1 MDYKEII
8 NKGKLVYASRST
20 DSNFRL
26 WRLNKTV
33 CYVTYYKAV
42 ELSKLDKVLLMTI
55 KYNGGSI
62 YENKL
67 AGILGF
73 NVQDD
78 FDVTPKRY
86 KDDGE
91 VSIFRGILLELTK
104 FALISNVNNK
114 VSVTPLGELALKKG
128 VKYEF
133 YSGAQLL
140 NECFDLA
147 QKTKKEFLLFPF
159 RDSLGIVSK
168 IQGSKLLPYD
178 DFNSNTI
185 EEALY
190 GAPEELVV
198 RLLLQSDNSS
208 SVFRAEASTDA
219 RMGEV
224 YVDFRLYEYNG
235 QKYPIVF
242 YQDEV
247 SVKANDLLFSDYN
260 TQYVCNKIHIGEY
273 LYLVR
278 ESGMRLTYQSLYP
291 YMDVWSL
298 DDFLDSE
305 YLDWNDK
312 KLFDSIAKVA
322 NGSQWSK
329 ISLVCPTETLKSNLK
344 QYEESLDWII
354 ISERFDDDFIV
365 ENATKY
371 PWDFESLSANRSI
384 DFVKRIIV
392 IPELH
397 NDTID
402 WDWETLMPQLE
413 DEFVLQYIDTIPFV
427 MYSQTEKYLTL
438 HIESI
443 CTYPDRNWDW
453 KFLSLNAELGFILN
467 NISALGKYFYVEDVM
482 TRAFSDSSWVHSY
495 CESSSFAFAV
505 IESKERLSTNYNA
518 NKADYQWSIELIDW
532 HEKMGLITWKSTNY
546 TVGLECNPNI
556 VWNSEFFEHYR
567 EKDFSIKGLNHIS
580 ASVTE
585 CHIIDSNIDFKWS
598 WPQLSRRDIVLN
610 DIEFIRKYME
620 RLSLDVVLTNLRE
633 DFVDRLY
640 TDSKFKSIASS
651 HALWPLVTEKV
662 SEGIIRRNFND
673 ENWDWTVLSKRFC
686 DSMHIT
692 QLGDNRWVYKLDWNY
707 LSEHL
712 DIIKIQNN
720 LSLYV
725 DRWNWKCIT
734 SRVEHDFLISNLP
747 EYYDSWDWETLLQTI
762 LTDEDLA
769 DDNIKIQVAIILSQ
783 IEDNKQLWAL
793 FTKRYSTEDIIS
805 MQNNQA
811 LSSVGFD
818 WNYSDVYNRPD
829 FEIESYLQIYQE
841 QDIYVDWDALSSS
854 KALDRILRWDKNITK
869 DFNNWEDLVVS
880 ILENEDYDWNFKFLS
895 TLTSINWCDNILRI
909 RSEEWDW
916 DYLSENSKCFSY
928 NSKRP
933 KELVKHIEK
942 FDEWLN
948 FALLSKR
955 KDVRLDVK
963 TISAHCSYPWDWN
976 AISQNRS
983 FALTAEFVMENK
995 DWDWDW
1001 NALSCRNDCIFT
1013 AEFIKDNKDKEWNWV
1028 FLSKRKEIVLNT
1040 DTLIAL
1046 VTKEWDWNELIR
1058 RKEIEFT
1065 PDLLQLIIDKDL
1077 NWKAISQ
1084 RDDFYPTLEVLN
1096 ILKDKSIDWS
1106 QISRREELAANVIF
1120 LFKDKLD
1127 WKVLSHSSHINISD
1141 IKVLDRYK
1149 SYLDWDFISNSTNLL
1164 LTEDILEK
1172 FKDYLNWFIVCRRT
1186 DFIITTEILE
1196 KFESKLDWSR
1206 ISRTGNIEFTLE
1218 IVDKYRDRWDWVAL
1232 SENPAF
1238 RASGVESSFKKEL
1251 NLTKFYNELKSN
1263 CYGKPYVYHFTHMFN
1278 AIEVIRTRKILSRNR
1293 ANELRLLKYDAAGS
1307 VVHRS
1312 SKAHPYAR
1320 FYYRTGTQTQFYNEC
1335 LGKQR
1340 NTKYYQSALSNG
1352 LPMCPMPVF
1361 FKFDLQEVLSKH
1373 TNTCYYSTG
1382 NLQTNWA
1389 NVYKIVDDPCCIDA
1403 VHLYSRD
1410 NYDKVVRDKKQQE
1423 FLVKNEFDFSD
1434 INNYQI
1440 ICYDTEE
1447 TEILRSI
1454 FKDDPICD
1462 HILSVYEAEDVFE
1475 HENPHLIFNIDDG
1488 ILSIKTGYNGDYI
1501 FQIESNNITNV
1512 KVHNTKDIKAEKK
1525 NIIQLY
1531 DAVSVELGDTPFEIY
1546 YVNMSPAARSP
1557 RWLVYK
1563 HEPVVREVRY
1573 TRTEDIEKYLGISFD
1588 DDEFSP
1594 EELITAIEIVMPK
1607 LEELYNTRVR
1617 HYIIKQHTLLVCQQ
1631 FEKYAFEVNTK
1642 VMNIDLMRIVLAMH
1656 DIGKAIDRATQHIHT
1671 LSLIREFWL
1680 ETPFSDY
1687 ELKLVEALLKNDHL
1701 GNFFQGRYDC
1711 SILQDEIKKDAE
1723 ELQID
1728 ASCLLQLKM
1737 VLYQCDIASYTKDAG
1752 GLKYLEH
1759 MFVYEDNEKEFDEE
1773 NGLLAMSADY
1783 WRRYEQ
1789 LKSVMHHE

>member
-26 WRLNKTV
+26 WRLNKTA
-33 CYVTYYKAV
+33 CFVTYYKTV
-42 ELSKLDKVLLMTI
+42 ELTKLDKVLLMTI

-73 NVQDD
+73 NVLDD

-86 KDDGE
+86 KDVGE
-91 VSIFRGILLELTK
+91 VTIFSGILSELTK
-104 FALISNVNNK
+104 FALISCVDHM
-114 VSVTPLGELALKKG
+114 VSVTPLGELSLKKG
-128 VKYEF
+128 IKYEF
-133 YSGAQLL
+133 YSGVQVL
-140 NECFDLA
+140 NECFDMT
-147 QKTKKEFLLFPF
+147 QKTEKEFLYFPF

-168 IQGSKLLPYD
+168 IQRSKMLPYD
-178 DFNSNTI
+178 DFNVSII
-185 EEALY
+185 EEELY
-190 GAPEELVV
+190 GSPEELVA
-198 RLLLQSDNSS
+198 RLLLQSDDST

-219 RMGEV
+219 RMGEA

-242 YQDEV
+242 YKNEV
-247 SVKANDLLFSDYN
+247 SLNANDLLFNDCN
-260 TQYVCNKIHIGEY
+260 AQYVRDKIHIGEY

-278 ESGMRLTYQSLYP
+278 ESGIRLSYQSLYP

-312 KLFDSIAKVA
+312 SLFDSIAKVA
-322 NGSQWSK
+322 NGAQWSK
-329 ISLVCPTETLKSNLK
+329 ISSVCPTESLKPKLK

-365 ENATKY
+365 KNATKY

-413 DEFVLQYIDTIPFV
+413 DEFVLQYIGTIPFV
-427 MYSQTEKYLTL
+427 MYSQTEKYLCL
-438 HIESI
+438 HPESI
-443 CTYPDRNWDW
+443 CTYPDRKWDW
-453 KFLSLNAELGFILN
+453 KFLSLNAELGFILD
-467 NISALGKYFYVEDVM
+467 NISALGKYIYVEDIM
-482 TRAFSDSSWVHSY
+482 PRAFSDSSWIHSY
-495 CESSSFAFAV
+495 CESSAFTFAV
-505 IESKERLSTNYNA
+505 IESKERLATNYNA
-518 NKADYQWSIELIDW
+518 NKAGYQWTIELIDW
-532 HEKMGLITWKSTNY
+532 HEKMGFITWKSTNY
-546 TVGLECNPNI
+546 AVGLECNPNI
-556 VWNSEFFEHYR
+556 VWNSEFFEHYK
-567 EKDFSIKGLNHIS
+567 EKDFSVKGLNHIS
-580 ASVTE
+580 ASVTD
-585 CHIIDSNIDFKWS
+585 CHIVDSNINFKWS
-598 WPQLSRRDIVLN
+598 WSQLSRREIVLN
-610 DIEFIRKYME
+610 DIEFVKKHITY
-620 RLSLDVVLTNLRE
+620 LALDAVIANLRE
-633 DFVDRLY
+633 EYVDQLY
-640 TDSKFKSIASS
+640 LDSTFKTIAS
-651 HALWPLVTEKV
+651 AKELWSLVTEKV
-662 SEGIIRRNFND
+662 SEGIIRKNFND
-673 ENWDWTVLSKRFC
+673 EKWDWKVLTKRFC

-692 QLGDNRWVYKLDWNY
+692 QLGDERWVNKLDWDY

-712 DIIKIQNN
+712 DIVKIQDN

-734 SRVEHDFLISNLP
+734 LRAEHDFLLLNLP
-747 EYYDSWDWETLLQTI
+747 EYFDSWDWESLLQTI
-762 LTDEDLA
+762 LTDEELA
-769 DDNIKIQVAIILSQ
+769 DENIRIQIAVILSQ
-783 IEDNKQLWAL
+783 IEDNMQLWAL
-793 FTKRYSTEDIIS
+793 FTKRYSTEDII
-805 MQNNQA
+805 A
-811 LSSVGFD
+811 LQSNISLRAVKFD
-818 WNYSDVYNRPD
+818 WNYSDVYNRSD
-829 FEIESYLQIYQE
+829 FDIEQYLLDYQE
-841 QDIYVDWDALSSS
+841 HGIYVDWDALSSS

-880 ILENEDYDWNFKFLS
+880 ILENEDYDWNFKYLS
-895 TLTSINWCDNILRI
+895 TLTSINWCDKILRI

-928 NSKRP
+928 NSKRQ
-933 KELVKHIEK
+933 KELIKHIEK
-942 FDEWLN
+942 FDKWLN

-955 KDVRLDVK
+955 KDVRLDVE
-963 TISAHCSYPWDWN
+963 TISTHLSYPWDWN
-976 AISQNRS
+976 AISQNKS
-983 FALTAEFVMENK
+983 FALTAEFVMEHK
-995 DWDWDW
+995 DFDWEW
-1001 NALSCRNDCIFT
+1001 SALSSRNDCLFT
-1013 AEFIKDNKDKEWNWV
+1013 AEFIKDNKDKDWNWA
-1028 FLSKRKEIVLNT
+1028 FLSKRKEIVLNK
-1040 DTLIAL
+1040 DILIAL

-1058 RKEIEFT
+1058 REDIEFT
-1065 PDLLQLIIDKDL
+1065 PDLLRLIIDKDL
-1077 NWKAISQ
+1077 NWKAISL

-1120 LFKDKLD
+1120 VFKDKLD
-1127 WKVLSHSSHINISD
+1127 WKILSHSSHINISD
-1141 IKVLDRYK
+1141 TKVLDRYK
-1149 SYLDWDFISNSTNLL
+1149 SYLDWNIVSNSPNLS
-1164 LTEDILEK
+1164 LTEEVLDK
-1172 FKDYLNWFIVCRRT
+1172 FKDYLNWIIVCRRT
-1186 DFIITTEILE
+1186 DFIITAEILE
-1196 KFESKLDWSR
+1196 KFKTKLDWSR
-1206 ISRTGNIEFTLE
+1206 ISRTGNIEFTHE

-1232 SENPAF
+1232 SENPSF

-1251 NLTKFYNELKSN
+1251 NLMEFYNELKSN
-1263 CYGKPYVYHFTHMFN
+1263 CHGKPYVYHFTHMFN

-1293 ANELRLLKYDAAGS
+1293 ANELGLLKYDAAGS

-1312 SKAHPYAR
+1312 SKAHHYAR

-1340 NTKYYQSALSNG
+1340 NTKYYQSALCNG

-1361 FKFDLQEVLSKH
+1361 FKFDLQEVLSKRA
-1373 TNTCYYSTG
+1373 NLCSYSTG

-1389 NVYKIVDDPCCIDA
+1389 NVYKVIDDPYNIDA
-1403 VHLYSRD
+1403 VHLYSHN

-1434 INNYQI
+1434 INDYQI
-1440 ICYDTEE
+1440 ICYDREE
-1447 TEILRSI
+1447 MEILRSI
-1454 FKDDPICD
+1454 FKDDPICE
-1462 HILSVYEAEDVFE
+1462 HIFSIYEAEDVFE
-1475 HENPHLIFNIDDG
+1475 HENPQLLFDMGNG
-1488 ILSIKTGYNGDYI
+1488 ELSINTRYNGDYI
-1501 FQIESNNITNV
+1501 FQIESNNITKV

-1531 DAVSVELGDTPFEIY
+1531 DAVSVELGDTPFEVY

-1563 HEPVVREVRY
+1563 HEPVACKARY

-1594 EELITAIEIVMPK
+1594 EELITAIEIAMPK
-1607 LEELYNTRVR
+1607 LEELYNTKVR
-1617 HYIIKQHTLLVCQQ
+1617 HYVVKQHTLLVCQQ
-1631 FEKYAFEVNTK
+1631 FEKYAFYLNTK
-1642 VMNIDLMRIVLAMH
+1642 VMNMDLMRLVLAMH
-1656 DIGKAIDRATQHIHT
+1656 DIGKAIDRATQHTHT
-1671 LSLIREFWL
+1671 LSLIREFWP
-1680 ETPFSDY
+1680 ETPFTDY
-1687 ELKLVEALLKNDHL
+1687 ELKLVEVLLKDDHL

-1711 SILQDEIKKDAE
+1711 NMLQDEIKKDAE

-1759 MFVYEDNEKEFDEE
+1759 MFVYENNEKSFDEE
-1773 NGLLAMSADY
+1773 NGLLAMSAVY
-1783 WRRYEQ
+1783 WNRYEQ
-1789 LKSVMHHE
+1789 LKSVIYE

>member
-26 WRLNKTV
+26 WRLNKTA
-33 CYVTYYKAV
+33 CYITYYKTV
-42 ELSKLDKVLLMTI
+42 ELTKLDKVLLMTI

-62 YENKL
+62 YENRL

-78 FDVTPKRY
+78 FDVIPKRY
-86 KDDGE
+86 KDVGE
-91 VSIFRGILLELTK
+91 VSIFGGILSELTK
-104 FALISNVNNK
+104 FALISNVDHK
-114 VSVTPLGELALKKG
+114 VSVTPLGELALKKR

-140 NECFDLA
+140 NECFDLT
-147 QKTKKEFLLFPF
+147 QKTEKEFQYFPF

-168 IQGSKLLPYD
+168 IQGSNLLPYD
-178 DFNSNTI
+178 DFNNNTI
-185 EEALY
+185 EEELY
-190 GAPEELVV
+190 GTPEELVA
-198 RLLLQSDNSS
+198 RLLLQSDDSA
-208 SVFRAEASTDA
+208 SVFRAKASTDA
-219 RMGEV
+219 RMGEA

-235 QKYPIVF
+235 KKYPIVF

-247 SVKANDLLFSDYN
+247 SLKANDLLFNDCN
-260 TQYVCNKIHIGEY
+260 AQYVRDKIHIGEY

-305 YLDWNDK
+305 NLDWNDK

-322 NGSQWSK
+322 NGAQWSK
-329 ISLVCPTETLKSNLK
+329 ISSVCPIESLKLNLK
-344 QYEESLDWII
+344 QYEESLDWIV

-365 ENATKY
+365 DNATKY
-371 PWDFESLSANRSI
+371 PWDFESLSSNRSI

-392 IPELH
+392 NPELH
-397 NDTID
+397 NNTID

-427 MYSQTEKYLTL
+427 MYSQTERYLSL
-438 HIESI
+438 YPKSI
-443 CTYPDRNWDW
+443 CTYPDRKWDW
-453 KFLSLNAELGFILN
+453 KFLSLNSELGFLLD
-467 NISALGKYFYVEDVM
+467 NISVLGKYLYVEDVM
-482 TRAFSDSSWVHSY
+482 PRAFSDSSWVHSY
-495 CESSSFAFAV
+495 CESSAFAFAV
-505 IESKERLSTNYNA
+505 IESKERLATNYNA

-532 HEKMGLITWKSTNY
+532 HEKMGFITWKSTNY
-546 TVGLECNPNI
+546 AVGLECNPNI
-556 VWNSEFFEHYR
+556 VWNSEFFEHYK
-567 EKDFSIKGLNHIS
+567 EKDFSVKGLIHIS

-585 CHIIDSNIDFKWS
+585 CHIVESNINFKWS
-598 WPQLSRRDIVLN
+598 WPQLSRRDIILN
-610 DIEFIRKYME
+610 DIEFIKKHITF
-620 RLSLDVVLTNLRE
+620 LTLDVVIANLRE
-633 DFVDRLY
+633 EYVDQLY
-640 TDSKFKSIASS
+640 VDSTFKTIAS
-651 HALWPLVTEKV
+651 AKELWSLVTEKV
-662 SEGIIRRNFND
+662 SEGIIRRNFN
-673 ENWDWTVLSKRFC
+673 EKNWDWEVLTKRFC

-692 QLGDNRWVYKLDWNY
+692 QLGDARWVDKLDWDY

-712 DIIKIQNN
+712 DIVKIQDN
-720 LSLYV
+720 LSLYI
-725 DRWNWKCIT
+725 DRWNWNCIT
-734 SRVEHDFLISNLP
+734 LRAGHDFVLSNLP
-747 EYYDSWDWETLLQTI
+747 EFYDSWDWEALLQTI

-769 DDNIKIQVAIILSQ
+769 DENIKIQIAIILSQ
-783 IEDNKQLWAL
+783 IEDNTQLWAL
-793 FTKRYSTEDIIS
+793 FTKRYSTEDIL
-805 MQNNQA
+805 A
-811 LSSVGFD
+811 LQSNLSLRPVRFD
-818 WNYSDVYNRPD
+818 WNYSDVYNRSD
-829 FEIESYLQIYQE
+829 FEIEQYLQDYQKHG
-841 QDIYVDWDALSSS
+841 IYVDWNALSSS

-880 ILENEDYDWNFKFLS
+880 ILENEDYDWNFKYLS
-895 TLTSINWCDNILRI
+895 TLPSINWCDNILKI

-933 KELVKHIEK
+933 KELIKRIEK

-955 KDVRLDVK
+955 KDVRLDLE
-963 TISAHCSYPWDWN
+963 TISAHRSYPWDWN

-983 FALTAEFVMENK
+983 FALTAEFVMEHSDF
-995 DWDWDW
+995 DWEWA
-1001 NALSCRNDCIFT
+1001 ALSSRNDCIFT
-1013 AEFIKDNKDKEWNWV
+1013 AEFIIENKDKDWNWAI
-1028 FLSKRKEIVLNT
+1028 LSKRKEIILNT

-1058 RKEIEFT
+1058 RKDIEFT
-1065 PDLLQLIIDKDL
+1065 PNLLRLIIDKDL

-1084 RDDFYPTLEVLN
+1084 RDDFYPTMEVLN
-1096 ILKDKSIDWS
+1096 ILKYKNIDWS
-1106 QISRREELAANVIF
+1106 QISRREELDANVIF
-1120 LFKDKLD
+1120 AFKDKLD
-1127 WKVLSHSSHINISD
+1127 WKILSHSSHINISD
-1141 IKVLDRYK
+1141 IKILDRYK
-1149 SYLDWDFISNSTNLL
+1149 SYLDWNFISNSPNLS
-1164 LTEDILEK
+1164 LTEEVLEE
-1172 FKDYLNWFIVCRRT
+1172 FKDYLNWIIVCRRT
-1186 DFIITTEILE
+1186 DFIITAEILE
-1196 KFESKLDWSR
+1196 KFEPKLDWSR
-1206 ISRTGNIEFTLE
+1206 ISKSSNIEFTQE
-1218 IVDKYRDRWDWVAL
+1218 IVDKYRYRWDWVAL

-1251 NLTKFYNELKSN
+1251 NLMEFYNELKSN
-1263 CYGKPYVYHFTHMFN
+1263 CHGKPYVYHFTHMFN

-1293 ANELRLLKYDAAGS
+1293 ANELGLLKYDAAGS

-1312 SKAHPYAR
+1312 AKAHPYAR

-1340 NTKYYQSALSNG
+1340 NTKYYQRALSNG

-1361 FKFDLQEVLSKH
+1361 FKFDLQEVLSKRA
-1373 TNTCYYSTG
+1373 NLCSYSTG

-1389 NVYKIVDDPCCIDA
+1389 SVYRIIDDPYNIDA
-1403 VHLYSRD
+1403 VHLYSQN
-1410 NYDKVVRDKKQQE
+1410 NYDEVVRDKKQQE

-1434 INNYQI
+1434 INDYQI
-1440 ICYDTEE
+1440 ICYDREE

-1454 FKDDPICD
+1454 FKDDPICE
-1462 HILSVYEAEDVFE
+1462 HIFSRYEAEDVFE
-1475 HENPHLIFNIDDG
+1475 HENPQLLFDVENG
-1488 ILSIKTGYNGDYI
+1488 ELSINTRYNGDYT
-1501 FQIESNNITNV
+1501 FQIESNNITKV

-1525 NIIQLY
+1525 NIIQLFN
-1531 DAVSVELGDTPFEIY
+1531 AVSVELGDTPFEVY

-1563 HEPVVREVRY
+1563 HEPIVREVRY

-1607 LEELYNTRVR
+1607 LEELYNTKVR
-1617 HYIIKQHTLLVCQQ
+1617 HYIVKQHTILVCQQ
-1631 FEKYAFEVNTK
+1631 FEKYAFELNTK
-1642 VMNIDLMRIVLAMH
+1642 VMNIDLMRLVLAMH
-1656 DIGKAIDRATQHIHT
+1656 DIGKAINRVTQHTHT
-1671 LSLIREFWL
+1671 LSLIREFWKD
-1680 ETPFSDY
+1680 TPFTNY
-1687 ELKLVEALLKNDHL
+1687 ELKLVEILLKDDHL

-1711 SILQDEIKKDAE
+1711 SVLQGEIKKDAE

-1728 ASCLLQLKM
+1728 ATCLLQLKM

-1759 MFVYEDNEKEFDEE
+1759 KFVYENNEKVFNEE
-1773 NGLLAMSADY
+1773 HGLLAMSDEY
-1783 WRRYEQ
+1783 WNRYEN
-1789 LKSVMHHE
+1789 LKSLI

>member
-26 WRLNKTV
+26 WRLNKTA

-104 FALISNVNNK
+104 FALISNVDNK

-147 QKTKKEFLLFPF
+147 QKTEKEFLLFPF

-178 DFNSNTI
+178 DFNNNTI

-260 TQYVCNKIHIGEY
+260 AQYVCNKIHIGEY

-298 DDFLDSE
+298 DDFLESE
-305 YLDWNDK
+305 CLDWNDK

-322 NGSQWSK
+322 NGAQWSK
-329 ISLVCPTETLKSNLK
+329 ISLVCPTESLKPNLK

-384 DFVKRIIV
+384 DFIKRIIV

-443 CTYPDRNWDW
+443 CTYPDRKWDW

-467 NISALGKYFYVEDVM
+467 NISILGDYIYVEDVM
-482 TRAFSDSSWVHSY
+482 PRAFSDENWVQHY
-495 CESSSFAFAV
+495 YESSAFAFAV
-505 IESKERLSTNYNA
+505 IQSKERLSANYNA
-518 NKADYQWSIELIDW
+518 NAANYQWSRELIDW
-532 HEKMGLITWKSTNY
+532 HEKMGLISWKSTNY
-546 TVGLECNPNI
+546 AVGFECNPNI
-556 VWNSEFFEHYR
+556 IWNSEFFEHY
-567 EKDFSIKGLNHIS
+567 KDKEFSVTGLKHIS

-585 CHIIDSNIDFKWS
+585 CQIIDSNVDFKWS
-598 WPQLSRRDIVLN
+598 WAQLSHRNIVLDN
-610 DIEFIRKYME
+610 IEFIRKYME

-633 DFVDRLY
+633 DFVDQLY
-640 TDSKFKSIASS
+640 ADSKFKSIASS

-673 ENWDWTVLSKRFC
+673 ENWDWKVLSKRFC

-692 QLGDNRWVYKLDWNY
+692 QLGDNRWVDKLDWNY

-712 DIIKIQNN
+712 DIIKIQKN

-747 EYYDSWDWETLLQTI
+747 EYYDSWDWEALLETI

-769 DDNIKIQVAIILSQ
+769 YDSIKIQVAIILSQ
-783 IEDNKQLWAL
+783 IDDNKQLWAL

-818 WNYSDVYNRPD
+818 WNYSDIYNRPD
-829 FEIESYLQIYQE
+829 FEIEPYLQVYKE
-841 QDIYVDWDALSSS
+841 QDIYVDWDTLSSS

-933 KELVKHIEK
+933 KELIKHIEK

-955 KDVRLDVK
+955 KDVRLDIK
-963 TISAHCSYPWDWN
+963 TISAHRSYPWDWN

-995 DWDWDW
+995 DFDWDW

-1013 AEFIKDNKDKEWNWV
+1013 AEFIKDNKNKEWNWV
-1028 FLSKRKEIVLNT
+1028 FLSKRKEFVLNT

-1058 RKEIEFT
+1058 RKDIEFT
-1065 PDLLQLIIDKDL
+1065 LDLLQLIIDKDV

-1106 QISRREELAANVIF
+1106 QISRREELSADVIF
-1120 LFKDKLD
+1120 LYKDKLD

-1149 SYLDWDFISNSTNLL
+1149 SYLDWDFISNSPNLL

-1251 NLTKFYNELKSN
+1251 NLTEFYNELKSN

-1373 TNTCYYSTG
+1373 ANTCYYSTG

-1501 FQIESNNITNV
+1501 FQIESNNITKA

-1563 HEPVVREVRY
+1563 HEPVVREARY

-1588 DDEFSP
+1588 DNEFSP

-1607 LEELYNTRVR
+1607 FEELYNTKVR

-1656 DIGKAIDRATQHIHT
+1656 DIGKAIDRAKQHIHT
-1671 LSLIREFWL
+1671 LSLIREFWS

-1687 ELKLVEALLKNDHL
+1687 ELKLVEALLKDDHL

-1711 SILQDEIKKDAE
+1711 STLQDEIKKDAE
-1723 ELQID
+1723 ALQID

-1789 LKSVMHHE
+1789 LKSVMHL

>member
-20 DSNFRL
+20 DSKFRL
-26 WRLNKTV
+26 WRLNKTA
-33 CYVTYYKAV
+33 CYITYYKTV
-42 ELSKLDKVLLMTI
+42 ELTKLDKVLLMTI

-62 YENKL
+62 YENRL

-78 FDVTPKRY
+78 FDVIPKRY
-86 KDDGE
+86 KDVGE
-91 VSIFRGILLELTK
+91 VSIFGGILSELTK
-104 FALISNVNNK
+104 FALISNVDHT
-114 VSVTPLGELALKKG
+114 VSVTPLGELALKKR

-140 NECFDLA
+140 NECFDLT
-147 QKTKKEFLLFPF
+147 QKTEKEFQYFPF

-168 IQGSKLLPYD
+168 IQGSNLLPYD
-178 DFNSNTI
+178 DFNNNTI
-185 EEALY
+185 EEELY
-190 GAPEELVV
+190 GTPEELVA
-198 RLLLQSDNSS
+198 RLLLQSDDSA
-208 SVFRAEASTDA
+208 SVFRAKASTDA
-219 RMGEV
+219 RMGEA

-235 QKYPIVF
+235 KKYPIVF

-247 SVKANDLLFSDYN
+247 SLKANDLLFNDCN
-260 TQYVCNKIHIGEY
+260 AQYVRDKIHIGEY

-305 YLDWNDK
+305 NLDWDDK

-322 NGSQWSK
+322 NGAQWSK
-329 ISLVCPTETLKSNLK
+329 ISSVCPIESLKLNLK
-344 QYEESLDWII
+344 QYEESLDWIV

-365 ENATKY
+365 DNATKY
-371 PWDFESLSANRSI
+371 PWDFESLSSNRSI

-392 IPELH
+392 NPELH
-397 NDTID
+397 NNTID

-427 MYSQTEKYLTL
+427 MYSQTERYLSL
-438 HIESI
+438 YPKSI
-443 CTYPDRNWDW
+443 CTYPDRKWDW
-453 KFLSLNAELGFILN
+453 KFLSLNSELGFLLD
-467 NISALGKYFYVEDVM
+467 NISVLGKYLYVEDVM
-482 TRAFSDSSWVHSY
+482 PRAFSDSSWVHSY
-495 CESSSFAFAV
+495 CESSAFAFAV
-505 IESKERLSTNYNA
+505 IESKERLATNYNA

-532 HEKMGLITWKSTNY
+532 HEKMGFITWKSTNY
-546 TVGLECNPNI
+546 AVGLECNPNI
-556 VWNSEFFEHYR
+556 VWNSEFFEHYK
-567 EKDFSIKGLNHIS
+567 EKDFSVKGLNHIS

-585 CHIIDSNIDFKWS
+585 CHIVESNINFKWS
-598 WPQLSRRDIVLN
+598 WPQLSRRDIILN
-610 DIEFIRKYME
+610 DIEFIKKHITF
-620 RLSLDVVLTNLRE
+620 LTLDVVIANLRE
-633 DFVDRLY
+633 EYVDQLY
-640 TDSKFKSIASS
+640 VDSTFKTIAS
-651 HALWPLVTEKV
+651 AKELWSLVTEKV
-662 SEGIIRRNFND
+662 SEGIIRRHFN
-673 ENWDWTVLSKRFC
+673 EKNWDWKVLTKRFC

-692 QLGDNRWVYKLDWNY
+692 QLGDARWVDKLDWDY

-712 DIIKIQNN
+712 DIVKIQDN
-720 LSLYV
+720 LSLYI
-725 DRWNWKCIT
+725 DRWNWNCIT
-734 SRVEHDFLISNLP
+734 LRAGHDFVLSNLP
-747 EYYDSWDWETLLQTI
+747 EFYDSWDWEALLQTI

-769 DDNIKIQVAIILSQ
+769 DENIKIQIAIILSQ
-783 IEDNKQLWAL
+783 IEDNTQLWAL
-793 FTKRYSTEDIIS
+793 FTKRYSTEDIL
-805 MQNNQA
+805 A
-811 LSSVGFD
+811 LQSNLSLRPVRFD
-818 WNYSDVYNRPD
+818 WNYSDVYNRSD
-829 FEIESYLQIYQE
+829 FEIEQYLQDYQKHG
-841 QDIYVDWDALSSS
+841 IYVDWNALSSS
-854 KALDRILRWDKNITK
+854 KDLDRILRWDKNITK

-880 ILENEDYDWNFKFLS
+880 ILENEDYDWNFKYLS
-895 TLTSINWCDNILRI
+895 TLPSINWCDNILKI

-933 KELVKHIEK
+933 KELIKRIEK

-955 KDVRLDVK
+955 KDVRLDLE
-963 TISAHCSYPWDWN
+963 TISAHRSYPWDWN

-983 FALTAEFVMENK
+983 FALTAEFVMEHSDF
-995 DWDWDW
+995 DWEWA
-1001 NALSCRNDCIFT
+1001 ALSSRNDCIFT
-1013 AEFIKDNKDKEWNWV
+1013 AEFIIENKDKDWNWAI
-1028 FLSKRKEIVLNT
+1028 LSKRKEIILNT

-1058 RKEIEFT
+1058 RKDIEFT
-1065 PDLLQLIIDKDL
+1065 PNLLRLIIDKDL

-1084 RDDFYPTLEVLN
+1084 RDDFYPTMEVLN
-1096 ILKDKSIDWS
+1096 ILKYKNIDWS
-1106 QISRREELAANVIF
+1106 QISRREELDANVIF
-1120 LFKDKLD
+1120 AFKDKLD
-1127 WKVLSHSSHINISD
+1127 WKILSHSSHINISD
-1141 IKVLDRYK
+1141 IKILDRYK
-1149 SYLDWDFISNSTNLL
+1149 SYLDWNFISNSPNLS
-1164 LTEDILEK
+1164 LTEEVLEE
-1172 FKDYLNWFIVCRRT
+1172 FKDYLNWIIVCRRT
-1186 DFIITTEILE
+1186 DFIITAEILE
-1196 KFESKLDWSR
+1196 KFEPKLDWSR
-1206 ISRTGNIEFTLE
+1206 ISKSSNIEFTQE
-1218 IVDKYRDRWDWVAL
+1218 IVDKYRYRWDWVAL

-1251 NLTKFYNELKSN
+1251 NLMEFYNELKSN
-1263 CYGKPYVYHFTHMFN
+1263 CHGKPYVYHFTHMFN

-1293 ANELRLLKYDAAGS
+1293 ANELGLLKYDAAGS

-1312 SKAHPYAR
+1312 AKAHPYAR

-1340 NTKYYQSALSNG
+1340 NTKYYQRALSNG

-1361 FKFDLQEVLSKH
+1361 FKFDLQEVLSKRA
-1373 TNTCYYSTG
+1373 NLCSYSTG

-1389 NVYKIVDDPCCIDA
+1389 SVYRIIDDPYNIDA
-1403 VHLYSRD
+1403 VHLYSQN
-1410 NYDKVVRDKKQQE
+1410 NYDEVVRDKKQQE

-1434 INNYQI
+1434 INDYQI
-1440 ICYDTEE
+1440 ICYDREE

-1454 FKDDPICD
+1454 FKDDPICE
-1462 HILSVYEAEDVFE
+1462 HIFSRYEAEDVFE
-1475 HENPHLIFNIDDG
+1475 HENPQLLFDIENG
-1488 ILSIKTGYNGDYI
+1488 ELSINTRYNGDYT
-1501 FQIESNNITNV
+1501 FQIESNNITKV

-1525 NIIQLY
+1525 NIIQLFN
-1531 DAVSVELGDTPFEIY
+1531 AVSVELGDTPFEVY

-1563 HEPVVREVRY
+1563 HEPIVREVRY

-1607 LEELYNTRVR
+1607 LEELYNTKVR
-1617 HYIIKQHTLLVCQQ
+1617 HYIVKQHTILVCQQ
-1631 FEKYAFEVNTK
+1631 FEKYAFELNTK
-1642 VMNIDLMRIVLAMH
+1642 VMNIDLMRLVLTMH
-1656 DIGKAIDRATQHIHT
+1656 DIGKAINRVTQHTHT
-1671 LSLIREFWL
+1671 LSLIREFWKD
-1680 ETPFSDY
+1680 TPFTNY
-1687 ELKLVEALLKNDHL
+1687 ELKLVEILLKDDHL

-1711 SILQDEIKKDAE
+1711 SVLQGEIKKDAE

-1728 ASCLLQLKM
+1728 ATCLLQLKM

-1759 MFVYEDNEKEFDEE
+1759 IFVYENNEKVFNEE
-1773 NGLLAMSADY
+1773 HGLLAMSDEY
-1783 WRRYEQ
+1783 WNRYEN
-1789 LKSVMHHE
+1789 LKSLI

>member
-20 DSNFRL
+20 DSKFRL
-26 WRLNKTV
+26 WRLNKTA
-33 CYVTYYKAV
+33 CYVTYYKTV
-42 ELSKLDKVLLMTI
+42 ELTKLDKVLLLTV
-55 KYNGGSI
+55 KYNGGAL

-67 AGILGF
+67 ANILGF

-78 FDVTPKRY
+78 FEVFPKRY
-86 KDDGE
+86 KDAGE
-91 VSIFRGILLELTK
+91 VSIFYGILSELTNY
-104 FALISNVNNK
+104 ALISNDNHK
-114 VSVTPLGELALKKG
+114 ISVTPLGELALKKG
-128 VKYEF
+128 VKFEF

-147 QKTKKEFLLFPF
+147 QKTEKEFLYFPF
-159 RDSLGIVSK
+159 QDSLGIVSK
-168 IQGSKLLPYD
+168 IQGGKLLPYD
-178 DFNSNTI
+178 NFNVNTI
-185 EEALY
+185 EEDLY
-190 GAPEELVV
+190 GSPEGLVK
-198 RLLLQSDNSS
+198 RLLLQSDGSA
-208 SVFRAEASTDA
+208 SVFKAKASTDA
-219 RMGEV
+219 RMGEA

-247 SVKANDLLFSDYN
+247 SLKANDLLFDDCNS
-260 TQYVCNKIHIGEY
+260 QYVHEKIHIGEY
-273 LYLVR
+273 LYLIR
-278 ESGMRLTYQSLYP
+278 ESGLRLTYQSMHP

-298 DDFLDSE
+298 DDFLDSKL
-305 YLDWNDK
+305 LDWNDNN
-312 KLFDSIAKVA
+312 LFDCIAKFA
-322 NGSQWSK
+322 NGAQWSK
-329 ISLVCPTETLKSNLK
+329 ISLVCPTESLKPNLK

-365 ENATKY
+365 ESATKY

-384 DFVKRIIV
+384 DFVKRVIV

-402 WDWETLMPQLE
+402 WNWETLMPQLE

-443 CTYPDRNWDW
+443 CTYPDRKWDW

-467 NISALGKYFYVEDVM
+467 NISVLGDYIYVEDVM
-482 TRAFSDSSWVHSY
+482 PRAFSDENWVHHY
-495 CESSSFAFAV
+495 CESSAFAFAV
-505 IESKERLSTNYNA
+505 IQSKERMSANYNA
-518 NKADYQWSIELIDW
+518 NAANYQWSKELIDW
-532 HEKMGLITWKSTNY
+532 HEKMGFISWKSTNY
-546 TVGLECNPNI
+546 AVGFECNPNI
-556 VWNSEFFEHYR
+556 IWNSEFFKHY
-567 EKDFSIKGLNHIS
+567 KDKEFSVTGLKHIS

-585 CHIIDSNIDFKWS
+585 CQIIDSNVDFKWS
-598 WPQLSRRDIVLN
+598 WAQLSHRNIVLD
-610 DIEFIRKYME
+610 DIEFIKKYME

-633 DFVDRLY
+633 DFVDQLY
-640 TDSKFKSIASS
+640 ADSKFKSIASS

-673 ENWDWTVLSKRFC
+673 ENWDWKVLSKRFC

-692 QLGDNRWVYKLDWNY
+692 QLGDNRWVDKLDWNY

-725 DRWNWKCIT
+725 DRWDWKCIT

-769 DDNIKIQVAIILSQ
+769 DDSIKIQVAIILSQ
-783 IEDNKQLWAL
+783 IEDNKQLWVL

-829 FEIESYLQIYQE
+829 FEIEPYLQVYKE

-854 KALDRILRWDKNITK
+854 KALDRVLRWDKNITK

-895 TLTSINWCDNILRI
+895 TLTSINWCDNILKI
-909 RSEEWDW
+909 RSEEWNW
-916 DYLSENSKCFSY
+916 EYLSENSRCFSY
-928 NSKRP
+928 NPKRP
-933 KELVKHIEK
+933 NELIKHIEK
-942 FDEWLN
+942 FDKHLN
-948 FALLSKR
+948 FAILSKR
-955 KDVRLDVK
+955 KDIRLSVD
-963 TISAHCSYPWDWN
+963 TITTHLSYQWDWN

-983 FALTAEFVMENK
+983 FALTAKFVMEHK
-995 DWDWDW
+995 DFDWEW
-1001 NALSCRNDCIFT
+1001 SALSSRNDCIFT
-1013 AEFIKDNKDKEWNWV
+1013 AEFIKDNKNKDWNWAI
-1028 FLSKRKEIVLNT
+1028 LSKRNEIILNT
-1040 DTLIAL
+1040 DTLIGL

-1058 RKEIEFT
+1058 RKDIEFT
-1065 PDLLQLIIDKDL
+1065 PELLRLIIDKDL

-1084 RDDFYPTLEVLN
+1084 REDFYPTLEVLN
-1096 ILKDKSIDWS
+1096 ILRDKGLDWTR
-1106 QISRREELAANVIF
+1106 ISSREELADNVIF
-1120 LFKDKLD
+1120 AFKDKLD
-1127 WKVLSHSSHINISD
+1127 WTVLSHSSHIDISD
-1141 IKVLDRYK
+1141 TRVLDRYK
-1149 SYLDWDFISNSTNLL
+1149 SYLDWDFVSNSPNLS
-1164 LTEDILEK
+1164 LTEDTLEK
-1172 FKDYLNWFIVCRRT
+1172 FKDYLNWIIVCKRT
-1186 DFIITTEILE
+1186 DFIITLE
-1196 KFESKLDWSR
+1196 LLRKFETKLDWSR
-1206 ISRTGNIEFTLE
+1206 ISRTGNIEFTQE
-1218 IVDKYRDRWDWVAL
+1218 IVNKYRDKWDWVAL

-1238 RASGVESSFKKEL
+1238 RKSGVESSFKKEL
-1251 NLTKFYNELKSN
+1251 NLMEFYNELKSN
-1263 CYGKPYVYHFTHMFN
+1263 CYGIPFIYHFTHMFN
-1278 AIEVIRTRKILSRNR
+1278 AIEVMRTRKILSRNR

-1320 FYYRTGTQTQFYNEC
+1320 FYFRTGTQTQFYNEC

-1340 NTKYYQSALSNG
+1340 NSKYYQSALGNG

-1361 FKFDLQEVLSKH
+1361 FKFNLQEVLSKH
-1373 TNTCYYSTG
+1373 ANLCYYSTG

-1389 NVYKIVDDPCCIDA
+1389 NVYKIIDAPSCIDA
-1403 VHLYSRD
+1403 VNLYSQK

-1423 FLVKNEFDFSD
+1423 FLVKTEFDFSD
-1434 INNYQI
+1434 INDYQI
-1440 ICYDTEE
+1440 ICYDKEE
-1447 TEILRSI
+1447 TEILRSM

-1462 HILSVYEAEDVFE
+1462 HIFSVYEAEDVFE
-1475 HENPHLIFNIDDG
+1475 HENPQLIFNMDDG

-1501 FQIESNNITNV
+1501 FQIESNNITKV

-1531 DAVSVELGDTPFEIY
+1531 DAVSVELGDTPFEVY

-1563 HEPVVREVRY
+1563 HEPIVREVRY
-1573 TRTEDIEKYLGISFD
+1573 KRTEDIEKYLGISFD

-1607 LEELYNTRVR
+1607 LEELYNTKVR

-1656 DIGKAIDRATQHIHT
+1656 DVGKAIDRATQHTHT
-1671 LSLIREFWL
+1671 LSLIREFWP
-1680 ETPFSDY
+1680 ETPFTDY
-1687 ELKLVEALLKNDHL
+1687 ELKLVEALLKDDHL
-1701 GNFFQGRYDC
+1701 GKFFQGRYDC

-1723 ELQID
+1723 VLQID

-1783 WRRYEQ
+1783 WCRYEQ
-1789 LKSVMHHE
+1789 LKSVMHL

>member
-8 NKGKLVYASRST
+8 IKGKLVYASRST

-26 WRLNKTV
+26 WRLNKTA
-33 CYVTYYKAV
+33 CYVTYYQTI
-42 ELSKLDKVLLMTI
+42 ELTKLDRVLLMTI
-55 KYNGGSI
+55 KYNDGSLC
-62 YENKL
+62 ENKL
-67 AGILGF
+67 ADILGF
-73 NVQDD
+73 NIQDD

-86 KDDGE
+86 KDVGE
-91 VSIFRGILLELTK
+91 VSIYSGILSELTK
-104 FALISNVNNK
+104 FALISNVDHK
-114 VSVTPLGELALKKG
+114 ISVTPLGELALKKG

-147 QKTKKEFLLFPF
+147 QKTEKEFLFFPF

-168 IQGSKLLPYD
+168 IQGSKLLSYD
-178 DFNSNTI
+178 DFNNNTI
-185 EEALY
+185 EEELY
-190 GAPEELVV
+190 GTPEKLVA
-198 RLLLQSDNSS
+198 RLLLQSDDST

-219 RMGEV
+219 RIGEA

-242 YQDEV
+242 FQDEV
-247 SVKANDLLFSDYN
+247 SLKANDLLFNDCN
-260 TQYVCNKIHIGEY
+260 AQYVRDKIHIGEY
-273 LYLVR
+273 LFLVR

-312 KLFDSIAKVA
+312 RLFDSIAKVA
-322 NGSQWSK
+322 NGAQWSK
-329 ISLVCPTETLKSNLK
+329 ISSVCPTESLKPNLK

-371 PWDFESLSANRSI
+371 PWDFESLSANRRI

-402 WDWETLMPQLE
+402 WDWEALMPQLE

-427 MYSQTEKYLTL
+427 MYSQTEKYLAL
-438 HIESI
+438 HPESI
-443 CTYPDRNWDW
+443 CTYPNRKWDW

-467 NISALGKYFYVEDVM
+467 NISALGKYIYVEDVM
-482 TRAFSDSSWVHSY
+482 PRAFSDDSWVHSFS
-495 CESSSFAFAV
+495 ESSAFAFVV
-505 IESKERLSTNYNA
+505 IESKERLAANYNA
-518 NKADYQWSIELIDW
+518 NKADYHWSIELIDW
-532 HEKMGLITWKSTNY
+532 HEKMGFITWKSTNY
-546 TVGLECNPNI
+546 AVGFECNPHI
-556 VWNSEFFEHYR
+556 IWNSVFFEYYKGK
-567 EKDFSIKGLNHIS
+567 EFSVKGLNHIS

-585 CHIIDSNIDFKWS
+585 CHIIDSNVDFKWS
-598 WPQLSRRDIVLN
+598 WSQLSRRDIVLN
-610 DIEFIRKYME
+610 DIEFIKKYMT
-620 RLSLDVVLTNLRE
+620 LLALDVVISNLRE
-633 DFVDRLY
+633 DYVDQLY
-640 TDSKFKSIASS
+640 VDSSFKTIAS
-651 HALWPLVTEKV
+651 AKELWPLVTEKV

-673 ENWDWTVLSKRFC
+673 ENWDWKVLTKRFC

-692 QLGDNRWVYKLDWNY
+692 QLGDNRWVDKLDWDY

-712 DIIKIQNN
+712 DIVKIQDN
-720 LSLYV
+720 LLLYV

-734 SRVEHDFLISNLP
+734 SRAEHDFLLSNLP
-747 EYYDSWDWETLLQTI
+747 EYYDYWDWESLLQTI

-769 DDNIKIQVAIILSQ
+769 DENIRIQIAIILSQ
-783 IEDNKQLWAL
+783 IEDNTHLWTL
-793 FTKRYSTEDIIS
+793 FTKRYSTEDII
-805 MQNNQA
+805 A
-811 LSSVGFD
+811 LQSNLSLRSVRFD
-818 WNYSDVYNRPD
+818 WNYSDVYNRFD
-829 FEIESYLQIYQE
+829 FEIESYLQDYQE
-841 QDIYVDWDALSSS
+841 HGIYVDWDALSSS

-880 ILENEDYDWNFKFLS
+880 ILENEDYVWNFKHLS
-895 TLTSINWCDNILRI
+895 TLTSISWCDNILRI

-928 NSKRP
+928 SSKRP
-933 KELVKHIEK
+933 KELIKHIEK

-955 KDVRLDVK
+955 KDVRLDVE
-963 TISAHCSYPWDWN
+963 TISAHLSYPWDWN
-976 AISQNRS
+976 AISQNSS
-983 FALTAEFVMENK
+983 FALTAEFVMEHK
-995 DWDWDW
+995 DFDWEW
-1001 NALSCRNDCIFT
+1001 SALSSRNDCVFT
-1013 AEFIKDNKDKEWNWV
+1013 AEFIKDNQDKDWNWA

-1046 VTKEWDWNELIR
+1046 VAKEWDWNELIR
-1058 RKEIEFT
+1058 RKDIEFS
-1065 PDLLQLIIDKDL
+1065 PDLLRLVIDKDL
-1077 NWKAISQ
+1077 NWRAISQ

-1106 QISRREELAANVIF
+1106 QISRREELTANVIF
-1120 LFKDKLD
+1120 VFKDKLD
-1127 WKVLSHSSHINISD
+1127 WKVLSHSPHINISD
-1141 IKVLDRYK
+1141 TKVLDRYK
-1149 SYLDWDFISNSTNLL
+1149 SYLDWNFVSNSSNLS
-1164 LTEDILEK
+1164 LTEEVLEK
-1172 FKDYLNWFIVCRRT
+1172 FKDYLNWTIVCRRT
-1186 DFIITTEILE
+1186 DFIITAEILE
-1196 KFESKLDWSR
+1196 KFETKLDWSR
-1206 ISRTGNIEFTLE
+1206 VSRTSHIEFTQEL
-1218 IVDKYRDRWDWVAL
+1218 VDKYRDRWDWVAL

-1238 RASGVESSFKKEL
+1238 GASGVESSFKKEL
-1251 NLTKFYNELKSN
+1251 NLMEFYNELKSN
-1263 CYGKPYVYHFTHMFN
+1263 CHGKPYVYHFTHMFN
-1278 AIEVIRTRKILSRNR
+1278 AIEVIRTRKILSRKR
-1293 ANELRLLKYDAAGS
+1293 ANELGLLKYDAAGS

-1340 NTKYYQSALSNG
+1340 NTKYYQSALGNG

-1361 FKFDLQEVLSKH
+1361 FKFDLQEVLSKRAKL
-1373 TNTCYYSTG
+1373 CSYSTG

-1389 NVYKIVDDPCCIDA
+1389 NVYKVIDDPYNIDA
-1403 VHLYSRD
+1403 VHLYSHN
-1410 NYDKVVRDKKQQE
+1410 NYDKVVREKKQQE
-1423 FLVKNEFDFSD
+1423 FLVENEFDFSD
-1434 INNYQI
+1434 INDYQI
-1440 ICYDTEE
+1440 ICYDREE
-1447 TEILRSI
+1447 AEILRSL
-1454 FKDDPICD
+1454 FKDDPICE
-1462 HILSVYEAEDVFE
+1462 HIFSNDEAEDVFE
-1475 HENPHLIFNIDDG
+1475 HKNPQLLFDMGNG
-1488 ILSIKTGYNGDYI
+1488 ELSINTRYNGDYI
-1501 FQIESNNITNV
+1501 FQIESNNITKV

-1531 DAVSVELGDTPFEIY
+1531 DAVSVELGDTPFEVY

-1563 HEPVVREVRY
+1563 HDPVVREVRY

-1594 EELITAIEIVMPK
+1594 EELITAIEIAMPK
-1607 LEELYNTRVR
+1607 LEELYNTKVR
-1617 HYIIKQHTLLVCQQ
+1617 HYVVKQHTLLVCQQ
-1631 FEKYAFEVNTK
+1631 FEKYAFELNTK
-1642 VMNIDLMRIVLAMH
+1642 VMNIDLMRLVLAMH
-1656 DIGKAIDRATQHIHT
+1656 DIGKAIDRATQHTHT
-1671 LSLIREFWL
+1671 ISLIREFWPD
-1680 ETPFSDY
+1680 TPFTDF
-1687 ELKLVEALLKNDHL
+1687 ELKLVEVLLKDDHL

-1711 SILQDEIKKDAE
+1711 SMLQDEIKKDAK

-1759 MFVYEDNEKEFDEE
+1759 MFVYENNEKTFDEV

-1783 WRRYEQ
+1783 WSRYEQ
-1789 LKSVMHHE
+1789 LKSVIL

>member
-26 WRLNKTV
+26 WRLNKTA
-33 CYVTYYKAV
+33 CYITYYKTI
-42 ELSKLDKVLLMTI
+42 ELTKLDKVFLMTI

-86 KDDGE
+86 KDVGE
-91 VSIFRGILLELTK
+91 ASIFGGILSELIEYG
-104 FALISNVNNK
+104 LIRNVEHK
-114 VSVTPLGELALKKG
+114 VSTTPLGELALKKG

-147 QKTKKEFLLFPF
+147 QKTDKEFLFFPF
-159 RDSLGIVSK
+159 RDALGVVSK
-168 IQGSKLLPYD
+168 MQGSKTLSYD
-178 DFNSNTI
+178 DFNVSTI
-185 EEALY
+185 EEELY
-190 GAPEELVV
+190 GSPEELVA
-198 RLLLQSDNSS
+198 RLLLQSDEKT
-208 SVFRAEASTDA
+208 SVFRAEASSDA
-219 RMGEV
+219 RMGEA
-224 YVDFRLYEYNG
+224 YVDFRLYEFDG

-242 YQDEV
+242 YKDEV
-247 SVKANDLLFSDYN
+247 SLKANDLLFN
-260 TQYVCNKIHIGEY
+260 ECNAQYVREKIHIGEY

-278 ESGMRLTYQSLYP
+278 ESGKNLTYQSLYP
-291 YMDVWSL
+291 YMDIWSL

-312 KLFDSIAKVA
+312 KLFDSIAQVA

-329 ISLVCPTETLKSNLK
+329 ISSVCPTDSLKPNLK

-354 ISERFDDDFIV
+354 ISERFDDEFIV
-365 ENATKY
+365 ENATEY

-427 MYSQTEKYLTL
+427 MYSQTEKYLSQ
-438 HIESI
+438 HPDSI
-443 CTYPDRNWDW
+443 YTYSNRKWDW
-453 KFLSLNAELGFILN
+453 KFLSLNAELEFILN
-467 NISALGKYFYVEDVM
+467 NISALGDYIYFEDVM
-482 TRAFSDSSWVHSY
+482 PRAFSHASWVHPY
-495 CESSSFAFAV
+495 CESSAFAFAV

-518 NKADYQWSIELIDW
+518 NAANYQWSIELIDW
-532 HEKMGLITWKSTNY
+532 HEKMGFITWKSTNY
-546 TVGLECNPNI
+546 AVGFECNPNI
-556 VWNSEFFEHYR
+556 IWNSEFFEHYK
-567 EKDFSIKGLNHIS
+567 EKEFSIKGLNHIS
-580 ASVTE
+580 ASVTD
-585 CHIIDSNIDFKWS
+585 CQIIDSNIDFKWS
-598 WPQLSRRDIVLN
+598 WPQLSHRDIVLA
-610 DIEFIRKYME
+610 DIEFIKKYMT

-633 DFVDRLY
+633 DFVDQLY
-640 TDSKFKSIASS
+640 ADSNFKNIASS
-651 HALWPLVTEKV
+651 HALWSLVTEKV
-662 SEGIIRRNFND
+662 SEGIIRRNYTD
-673 ENWDWTVLSKRFC
+673 ENWDWKVLSKRFC
-686 DSMHIT
+686 DSIHIT
-692 QLGDNRWVYKLDWNY
+692 QLGDDRWVDKLDWDY

-712 DIIKIQNN
+712 DIIKIQDN

-725 DRWNWKCIT
+725 DKWNWKCIT
-734 SRVEHDFLISNLP
+734 SRVEHEFLISNLP
-747 EYYDSWDWETLLQTI
+747 EYYDSWDWEALLQTI

-769 DDNIKIQVAIILSQ
+769 DSSIKIQVAIILSQ

-793 FTKRYSTEDIIS
+793 FTKRYSTEDI
-805 MQNNQA
+805 MRNNQV
-811 LSSVGFD
+811 LRHIGFKWD
-818 WNYSDVYNRPD
+818 YYDVYNRHD
-829 FEIESYLQIYQE
+829 FDIEPYLQDYQE
-841 QDIYVDWDALSSS
+841 NGIYVDWDALSSS

-880 ILENEDYDWNFKFLS
+880 ILENEDYDWNFKYLS

-933 KELVKHIEK
+933 KELIKRIEK

-948 FALLSKR
+948 FALLSMR
-955 KDVRLDVK
+955 RDVRLDVE
-963 TISAHCSYPWDWN
+963 TISTHLSYPWDWN
-976 AISQNRS
+976 AISQNKS
-983 FALTAEFVMENK
+983 FALTAEFVMEHK
-995 DWDWDW
+995 DFDWEW
-1001 NALSCRNDCIFT
+1001 SALSSRNDCVFT
-1013 AEFIKDNKDKEWNWV
+1013 AEFIRDNKDKDWNWA

-1040 DTLIAL
+1040 DILIAL

-1058 RKEIEFT
+1058 RKDIEFT
-1065 PDLLQLIIDKDL
+1065 PDLLRLIIDKDL

-1120 LFKDKLD
+1120 VFKDKLD

-1141 IKVLDRYK
+1141 AKVLDRYK
-1149 SYLDWDFISNSTNLL
+1149 SYLDWNFVSNSPNLS
-1164 LTEDILEK
+1164 LTEEVLEK
-1172 FKDYLNWFIVCRRT
+1172 FKDYLNWIIVCRRT
-1186 DFIITTEILE
+1186 DFIITAEILE
-1196 KFESKLDWSR
+1196 KFETKLDWSR
-1206 ISRTGNIEFTLE
+1206 ISRTGNIEFTQE

-1251 NLTKFYNELKSN
+1251 NLMEFYNKLKSN
-1263 CYGKPYVYHFTHMFN
+1263 CHGKPYVYHFTHMFN
-1278 AIEVIRTRKILSRNR
+1278 AIEVIRTKKILSRNR
-1293 ANELRLLKYDAAGS
+1293 AQELGLLKYDAAGS
-1307 VVHRS
+1307 VVNRS
-1312 SKAHPYAR
+1312 AKAHPFAR

-1335 LGKQR
+1335 LGKDA
-1340 NTKYYQSALSNG
+1340 TMDYYNRALDNG

-1361 FKFDLQEVLSKH
+1361 FKFDLQEVLSKRSSL
-1373 TNTCYYSTG
+1373 CYYSTG
-1382 NLQTNWA
+1382 NMQTGWA
-1389 NVYKIVDDPCCIDA
+1389 RVYQVIEDPHNIDA
-1403 VHLYSRD
+1403 SNLYSSR
-1410 NYDKVVRDKKQQE
+1410 YSKTVQEKKQQE

-1434 INNYQI
+1434 LYDYQI
-1440 ICYDTEE
+1440 ICYDREE

-1454 FKDDPICD
+1454 FKDDPICE
-1462 HILSVYEAEDVFE
+1462 HIVSIYEAEDVFE
-1475 HENPHLIFNIDDG
+1475 HENPQLLFDMENSKLAIN
-1488 ILSIKTGYNGDYI
+1488 TRYNGDYI
-1501 FQIESNNITNV
+1501 FQIESNNITKV

-1531 DAVSVELGDTPFEIY
+1531 DAVSVELGDTPFEVY

-1573 TRTEDIEKYLGISFD
+1573 THTEDIEKYFGISFD

-1594 EELITAIEIVMPK
+1594 KELITAIEIAMPK
-1607 LEELYNTRVR
+1607 LEELYNTKVR
-1617 HYIIKQHTLLVCQQ
+1617 HYVVKQHTLLVCQQ
-1631 FEKYAFEVNTK
+1631 FEKYAFELNTK
-1642 VMNIDLMRIVLAMH
+1642 VMNIDLMRLVLAMH
-1656 DIGKAIDRATQHIHT
+1656 DIGKAIDRATQHTHT
-1671 LSLIREFWL
+1671 LSLIREFWPD
-1680 ETPFSDY
+1680 TPFTDY
-1687 ELKLVEALLKNDHL
+1687 ELKLVEILLKDDHL

-1711 SILQDEIKKDAE
+1711 SMLQDEIKKDAE

-1759 MFVYEDNEKEFDEE
+1759 MFVYENNEKSFDEE
-1773 NGLLAMSADY
+1773 NGLLAMSTDY
-1783 WRRYEQ
+1783 WNRYEQ
-1789 LKSVMHHE
+1789 LKSAIYE